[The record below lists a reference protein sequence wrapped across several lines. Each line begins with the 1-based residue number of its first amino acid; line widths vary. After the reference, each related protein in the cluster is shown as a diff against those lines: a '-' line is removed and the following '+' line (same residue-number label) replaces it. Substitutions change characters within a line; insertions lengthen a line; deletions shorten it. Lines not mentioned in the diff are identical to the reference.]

1 MATSETSCLG
11 WVLHRRPYRN
21 TSLLVDLLTEQHG
34 RVCAVAKG
42 GRRDP
47 LLQPFRSVQVRLR
60 GGGDLKTLLAIEPLA
75 PAIPLSGEGLY
86 CGLYMNELLLRLLHR
101 DDAHAGLLALYQ
113 DTLSGLVDAGEARD
127 IHLRH
132 FEFRLL
138 DMLGYGID
146 LAQDIHGHALVAGQR
161 YRLLPDEGLLMD
173 VRGEFDGTLLRAL
186 ADGDWQP
193 DVRRLARDLMRAVL
207 APHLGDR
214 PLASR
219 ELFRGAASSHIW
231 REDE

>member
-1 MATSETSCLG
+1 
-11 WVLHRRPYRN
+11 
-21 TSLLVDLLTEQHG
+21 
-34 RVCAVAKG
+34 
-42 GRRDP
+42 
-47 LLQPFRSVQVRLR
+47 
-60 GGGDLKTLLAIEPLA
+60 
-75 PAIPLSGEGLY
+75 
-86 CGLYMNELLLRLLHR
+86 
-101 DDAHAGLLALYQ
+101 
-113 DTLSGLVDAGEARD
+113 
-127 IHLRH
+127 
-132 FEFRLL
+132 LL